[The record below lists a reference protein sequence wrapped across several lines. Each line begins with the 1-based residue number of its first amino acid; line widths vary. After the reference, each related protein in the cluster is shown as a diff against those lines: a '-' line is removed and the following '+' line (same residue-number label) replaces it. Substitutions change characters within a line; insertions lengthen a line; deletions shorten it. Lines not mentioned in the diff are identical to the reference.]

1 MQIIAKANCPL
12 DGFAPCRK
20 LDCGWFIQLR
30 GTHPNTG
37 EPIDE
42 WGCAM
47 AWQPILMIETAQQQR
62 QTGAALESL
71 RNLLAHRPL
80 AQSDQRYPAPLQ
92 EIDTCD

>member
-1 MQIIAKANCPL
+1 MQITAKANCPL

-30 GTHPNTG
+30 GTNPNTG
-37 EPIDE
+37 DPIDE

-71 RNLLAHRPL
+71 RNLMANRSQ
-80 AQSDQRYPAPLQ
+80 AQIDQRYPAPLP
-92 EIDTCD
+92 EIGTCD

>member
-1 MQIIAKANCPL
+1 MQITAKANCPL

-30 GTHPNTG
+30 GIHPNTG
-37 EPIDE
+37 DPIDE
-42 WGCAM
+42 WGCAI

-71 RNLLAHRPL
+71 RNQLARGL
-80 AQSDQRYPAPLQ
+80 RDKIAPHYNASLP
-92 EIDTCD
+92 EIGTCD